1 MERKFDVRKTKEQN
15 QNGNVNGL
23 SWRDFRVSEEE
34 MAHRKALKEYFDTLD
49 EETQIR
55 EFEKLSL
62 SDMHFLAVTKLQ
74 EDHRKGKRLT

>member
-23 SWRDFRVSEEE
+23 SWRDFRVSDKEL
-34 MAHRKALKEYFDTLD
+34 ARLKKLKQHFDTLD
-49 EETQIR
+49 EETQDS

-62 SDMHFLAVTKLQ
+62 GEMHFLLVTKIH
-74 EDHRKGKRLT
+74 EDQQKGKRLT